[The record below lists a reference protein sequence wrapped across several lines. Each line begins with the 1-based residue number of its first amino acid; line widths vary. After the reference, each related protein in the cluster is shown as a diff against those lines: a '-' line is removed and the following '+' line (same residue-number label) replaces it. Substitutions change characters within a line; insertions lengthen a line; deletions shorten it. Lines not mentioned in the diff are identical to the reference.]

1 MEKVINIKNIH
12 NFNVEVI
19 KQIKTTKYL
28 SVFSNIFK
36 KTNCNSSYDQI
47 KKV

>member
-12 NFNVEVI
+12 N
-19 KQIKTTKYL
+19 IKTTKYL